1 MRNAGLEEAQAGIKI
16 AGRNISNLRY
26 ADDTTLMAESEEE
39 LKSLLLKVEEES
51 EKVGLKFNIQ
61 KTKIMASSPITSWQ
75 IDGETVADFIFL
87 GSKIPV
93 DGDCGPEIKRR
104 LLLGRKVMTNLDNIL
119 RCRDVT
125 LPTKGWIRS
134 IRSQKE
140 VLFLHVNDGSSL
152 ESLQVVAD
160 SSFDSR
166 ELAFGSSVE
175 VQGQLVKSPS
185 KKQNVELKAEK
196 IEVVGSCDAKAFPF
210 KYKERHPLEYLRQYP
225 HLRCRTNVLGSVL
238 RVRSEA
244 TAAIH
249 SFFKD
254 SGFVH
259 IHTPVITSNDC
270 EGAGELFQVEPSS
283 KIKVP
288 EENFFNIPVFLT
300 VSGQLHLEVMSGAF
314 TQVFTFGPTFRAE
327 NSQSRRH
334 LAEFYMVEAEISF
347 LESLQDLMQVME
359 SLFKTTA
366 MTVLS
371 NCPKDV
377 ELCHKFLAPGQ
388 KDRLEHMLKNNFLI
402 ISYTEAVEILKQAS
416 QNFTFTPEWGA
427 DLHTEHEKYL
437 VKHCGDIPVFVI
449 NYPLVLKPFYMRD
462 NEDGPQHTVAAVDL
476 LVPGVGEL
484 FGGSLREERYHLLEQ
499 RLARLGLTE
508 AYQWYLDLRRFG
520 SVPHGGFGM
529 GFERYLQCILGIDNI
544 KDVIPFPRFTHSCL
558 L

>member
-1 MRNAGLEEAQAGIKI
+1 MLGARCLLQA
-16 AGRNISNLRY
+16 LRSCSS
-26 ADDTTLMAESEEE
+26 APCARPRAPAALSVRDALRARGASGERV
-39 LKSLLLKVEEES
+39 KV
-51 EKVGLKFNIQ
+51 Q
-61 KTKIMASSPITSWQ
+61 
-75 IDGETVADFIFL
+75 
-87 GSKIPV
+87 
-93 DGDCGPEIKRR
+93 
-104 LLLGRKVMTNLDNIL
+104 
-119 RCRDVT
+119 
-125 LPTKGWIRS
+125 GWIRS
-134 IRSQKE
+134 ARSQKE

-175 VQGQLVKSPS
+175 AQGQLVKSPS
-185 KKQNVELKAEK
+185 RGQNVELKAEK
-196 IEVVGSCDAKAFPF
+196 IEVIGNCDAKAFPI

-225 HLRCRTNVLGSVL
+225 HLRCRTNALASIL

-244 TAAIH
+244 TAAVH
-249 SFFKD
+249 SFFKQLGQHLHHPLALD

-283 KIKVP
+283 KTKVP
-288 EENFFNIPVFLT
+288 KENFFNVPAFLT

-314 TQVFTFGPTFRAE
+314 TRVFTIGPTFRAE

-347 LESLQDLMQVME
+347 VESLQDLMQVME
-359 SLFKTTA
+359 GLFKSTT
-366 MTVLS
+366 MMVLS

-377 ELCHKFLAPGQ
+377 ELCHKFIAPGH
-388 KDRLEHMLKNNFLI
+388 KDRLEHMLKNNFLT

-416 QNFTFTPEWGA
+416 ENFTFTPEWGV
-427 DLHTEHEKYL
+427 DLQTEHEKYL
-437 VKHCGDIPVFVI
+437 VKHCGNIPVFVI
-449 NYPLVLKPFYMRD
+449 NYPLALKPFYMRD
-462 NEDGPQHTVAAVDL
+462 NEDGPHHTVAAVDL

-484 FGGSLREERYHLLEQ
+484 IGGSLREERYHFLEQ
-499 RLARLGLTE
+499 RLARSGLTE

-529 GFERYLQCILGIDNI
+529 GFERYLQCILGVDNI

>member
-1 MRNAGLEEAQAGIKI
+1 M
-16 AGRNISNLRY
+16 
-26 ADDTTLMAESEEE
+26 
-39 LKSLLLKVEEES
+39 
-51 EKVGLKFNIQ
+51 
-61 KTKIMASSPITSWQ
+61 
-75 IDGETVADFIFL
+75 L
-87 GSKIPV
+87 GA
-93 DGDCGPEIKRR
+93 RR
-104 LLLGRKVMTNLDNIL
+104 LLGALRLCSSVSCPRPRASAKLRVRDALGVQDASGE
-119 RCRDVT
+119 CVT
-125 LPTKGWIRS
+125 VQGWIRS
-134 IRSQKE
+134 VRSQKE

-160 SSFDSR
+160 SNFDSR
-166 ELAFGSSVE
+166 ELAFGSSVQ
-175 VQGQLVKSPS
+175 VQGQLVKSLS
-185 KKQNVELKAEK
+185 KRQNVELKAEK
-196 IEVVGSCDAKAFPF
+196 IEVIGNCEAKAFPI

-225 HLRCRTNVLGSVL
+225 HLRCRTNTLGSIL

-249 SFFKD
+249 SYFKD
-254 SGFVH
+254 NGFVH

-283 KIKVP
+283 KMKVP
-288 EENFFNIPVFLT
+288 EENFFNVPAFLT

-347 LESLQDLMQVME
+347 VESLQDLMQVME
-359 SLFKTTA
+359 ELFKAATE
-366 MTVLS
+366 MVLS
-371 NCPKDV
+371 NCPEDV
-377 ELCHKFLAPGQ
+377 ELCHKFIAPGQ

-402 ISYTEAVEILKQAS
+402 MSYTEAVEILKQAS
-416 QNFTFTPEWGA
+416 QNFTFTPKWGV
-427 DLHTEHEKYL
+427 DLQTEHEKYL
-437 VKHCGDIPVFVI
+437 VKHCGNIPVFVI
-449 NYPLVLKPFYMRD
+449 NYPLALKPFYMRD

-484 FGGSLREERYHLLEQ
+484 FGGSLREERYHILEQ
-499 RLARLGLTE
+499 RLARSGLTK
-508 AYQWYLDLRRFG
+508 AYQWYLDLRQFG

-529 GFERYLQCILGIDNI
+529 GFERYLQCILGVDNI

>member
-1 MRNAGLEEAQAGIKI
+1 MFGARCL
-16 AGRNISNLRY
+16 LR
-26 ADDTTLMAESEEE
+26 ALRSCTSAPCPRHKPSARLSVRDALGARSTNGERV
-39 LKSLLLKVEEES
+39 KV
-51 EKVGLKFNIQ
+51 Q
-61 KTKIMASSPITSWQ
+61 
-75 IDGETVADFIFL
+75 
-87 GSKIPV
+87 
-93 DGDCGPEIKRR
+93 
-104 LLLGRKVMTNLDNIL
+104 
-119 RCRDVT
+119 
-125 LPTKGWIRS
+125 GWIRS
-134 IRSQKE
+134 VRSQKE

-196 IEVVGSCDAKAFPF
+196 IEIVGNCDAKAFPL

-225 HLRCRTNVLGSVL
+225 HLRCRTNALGSIL
-238 RVRSEA
+238 RIRSEA

-259 IHTPVITSNDC
+259 IHTPIITSNDC

-288 EENFFNIPVFLT
+288 EENFFNVPAFLT

-347 LESLQDLMQVME
+347 VESLQDLMQVME
-359 SLFKTTA
+359 GLFKTAT
-366 MTVLS
+366 MMVLS
-371 NCPKDV
+371 NCTEDV
-377 ELCHKFLAPGQ
+377 ELCHKFIAPGQ

-416 QNFTFTPEWGA
+416 QNFTFTPEWGV

-437 VKHCGDIPVFVI
+437 VKHCGNIPVFVI
-449 NYPLVLKPFYMRD
+449 NYPLALKPFYMRD

-484 FGGSLREERYHLLEQ
+484 FGGSLREERYHFLEQ
-499 RLARLGLTE
+499 QLARSGLTE

-544 KDVIPFPRFTHSCL
+544 KDVIPFPRFTHSCVL
-558 L
+558 

>member
-39 LKSLLLKVEEES
+39 LKSLLLKVKEES

-93 DGDCGPEIKRR
+93 DGDCSPEIKRR

-134 IRSQKE
+134 VRSQKE

>member
-1 MRNAGLEEAQAGIKI
+1 MFGARCLLRALRSCSSAPCPRHKPSAKLSVRDALGAQNASGE
-16 AGRNISNLRY
+16 RV
-26 ADDTTLMAESEEE
+26 
-39 LKSLLLKVEEES
+39 KV
-51 EKVGLKFNIQ
+51 Q
-61 KTKIMASSPITSWQ
+61 
-75 IDGETVADFIFL
+75 
-87 GSKIPV
+87 
-93 DGDCGPEIKRR
+93 
-104 LLLGRKVMTNLDNIL
+104 
-119 RCRDVT
+119 
-125 LPTKGWIRS
+125 GWIRS
-134 IRSQKE
+134 VRSQKE

-175 VQGQLVKSPS
+175 VQGQLVKSLS
-185 KKQNVELKAEK
+185 KRQNVELKAEK
-196 IEVVGSCDAKAFPF
+196 IEVVGNCDAKAFPF

-225 HLRCRTNVLGSVL
+225 HLRCRTNVQGSIL

-249 SFFKD
+249 SFFK
-254 SGFVH
+254 
-259 IHTPVITSNDC
+259 
-270 EGAGELFQVEPSS
+270 PSS

-288 EENFFNIPVFLT
+288 EENFFNVPVFLT

-359 SLFKTTA
+359 GLFKTTT

-371 NCPKDV
+371 NCPEDV
-377 ELCHKFLAPGQ
+377 ELCHKFIAPGQ

-402 ISYTEAVEILKQAS
+402 ISYTEAMEILKQAS

-449 NYPLVLKPFYMRD
+449 NYPLALKPFYMRD
-462 NEDGPQHTVAAVDL
+462 NEDSPQHTVAAVDL

-484 FGGSLREERYHLLEQ
+484 FGGSLREERYHFLEQ
-499 RLARLGLTE
+499 RLARSGLTE

>member
-1 MRNAGLEEAQAGIKI
+1 MLGARCLFRA
-16 AGRNISNLRY
+16 LR
-26 ADDTTLMAESEEE
+26 SC
-39 LKSLLLKVEEES
+39 
-51 EKVGLKFNIQ
+51 
-61 KTKIMASSPITSWQ
+61 SSAPCPRHRPSSKLSVR
-75 IDGETVADFIFL
+75 DAL
-87 GSKIPV
+87 GSQNTSRERV
-93 DGDCGPEIKRR
+93 
-104 LLLGRKVMTNLDNIL
+104 KVQA
-119 RCRDVT
+119 
-125 LPTKGWIRS
+125 WIRS

-166 ELAFGSSVE
+166 ELTFGSSVE
-175 VQGQLVKSPS
+175 VQGQLVKSLS

-196 IEVVGSCDAKAFPF
+196 IEVIGNCDAKAFPI
-210 KYKERHPLEYLRQYP
+210 KYKERHPLEFLRQYP
-225 HLRCRTNVLGSVL
+225 HLRCRTNVLGSIL
-238 RVRSEA
+238 RIRSEA

-254 SGFVH
+254 RGFVH

-283 KIKVP
+283 KTKIPK
-288 EENFFNIPVFLT
+288 ENFFNVPAFLT

-347 LESLQDLMQVME
+347 VENLQDLMQVME
-359 SLFKTTA
+359 DLFKATT

-371 NCPKDV
+371 NCPEDV
-377 ELCHKFLAPGQ
+377 ELCHKFIAPGH
-388 KDRLEHMLKNNFLI
+388 KIRTYAK
-402 ISYTEAVEILKQAS
+402 KQLF
-416 QNFTFTPEWGA
+416 N
-427 DLHTEHEKYL
+427 
-437 VKHCGDIPVFVI
+437 
-449 NYPLVLKPFYMRD
+449 
-462 NEDGPQHTVAAVDL
+462 VAAVDL
-476 LVPGVGEL
+476 LVPVVGEL
-484 FGGSLREERYHLLEQ
+484 FGGSLREERYHVLEQ
-499 RLARLGLTE
+499 RLARSGLTE

-529 GFERYLQCILGIDNI
+529 GFERYLQCILGVDNI

>member
-1 MRNAGLEEAQAGIKI
+1 MLGARCLLRALRSCSSAPCPRHTPSTKLSVRDALGAQNTSGE
-16 AGRNISNLRY
+16 RV
-26 ADDTTLMAESEEE
+26 
-39 LKSLLLKVEEES
+39 KV
-51 EKVGLKFNIQ
+51 Q
-61 KTKIMASSPITSWQ
+61 
-75 IDGETVADFIFL
+75 
-87 GSKIPV
+87 
-93 DGDCGPEIKRR
+93 
-104 LLLGRKVMTNLDNIL
+104 
-119 RCRDVT
+119 
-125 LPTKGWIRS
+125 GWIRS
-134 IRSQKE
+134 VRSQKE
-140 VLFLHVNDGSSL
+140 VLFLHINDGSSL

-160 SSFDSR
+160 SSFDSK

-185 KKQNVELKAEK
+185 KRQNVELKAEK
-196 IEVVGSCDAKAFPF
+196 IEVVGNCDAKAFPF

-225 HLRCRTNVLGSVL
+225 HLRCRTNVLGSIL

-249 SFFKD
+249 SFFK
-254 SGFVH
+254 
-259 IHTPVITSNDC
+259 
-270 EGAGELFQVEPSS
+270 PSS
-283 KIKVP
+283 KVKVP
-288 EENFFNIPVFLT
+288 EENFFNVPAFLT

-347 LESLQDLMQVME
+347 VESLQDLMQVME
-359 SLFKTTA
+359 RLFKTAT
-366 MTVLS
+366 MLVLS
-371 NCPKDV
+371 NCPEDV
-377 ELCHKFLAPGQ
+377 ELCHRFIAPGQ

-416 QNFTFTPEWGA
+416 QNFTFTPEWGV
-427 DLHTEHEKYL
+427 DLHTEHEKFL
-437 VKHCGDIPVFVI
+437 VKHCGNIPVFVV
-449 NYPLVLKPFYMRD
+449 NYPLALKPFYMRD

-484 FGGSLREERYHLLEQ
+484 FGGSLREERYHFLEQ
-499 RLARLGLTE
+499 RLARSGLTE

>member
-1 MRNAGLEEAQAGIKI
+1 MFGARCLVRALRSCSSAPCPRHKPSARLSVRDALGAQNTNGE
-16 AGRNISNLRY
+16 RV
-26 ADDTTLMAESEEE
+26 
-39 LKSLLLKVEEES
+39 KV
-51 EKVGLKFNIQ
+51 Q
-61 KTKIMASSPITSWQ
+61 
-75 IDGETVADFIFL
+75 
-87 GSKIPV
+87 
-93 DGDCGPEIKRR
+93 
-104 LLLGRKVMTNLDNIL
+104 
-119 RCRDVT
+119 
-125 LPTKGWIRS
+125 GWIRS
-134 IRSQKE
+134 VRSQKDI
-140 VLFLHVNDGSSL
+140 LFLHINDGSAL

-196 IEVVGSCDAKAFPF
+196 IEVVGNCDAKAFPF

-225 HLRCRTNVLGSVL
+225 HLRCRTNALGSIL

-259 IHTPVITSNDC
+259 IHTPIITSNDC

-288 EENFFNIPVFLT
+288 EENFFNVPAFLT

-347 LESLQDLMQVME
+347 VESLQDLMQVME
-359 SLFKTTA
+359 GLFKTAT
-366 MTVLS
+366 TIVLS
-371 NCPKDV
+371 NCPEDV
-377 ELCHKFLAPGQ
+377 DLCHKFIAPGQ
-388 KDRLEHMLKNNFLI
+388 KIRTYAK
-402 ISYTEAVEILKQAS
+402 KQLC
-416 QNFTFTPEWGA
+416 N
-427 DLHTEHEKYL
+427 
-437 VKHCGDIPVFVI
+437 
-449 NYPLVLKPFYMRD
+449 
-462 NEDGPQHTVAAVDL
+462 VAAVDL

-484 FGGSLREERYHLLEQ
+484 FGGSLREERYHFLEQ

-544 KDVIPFPRFTHSCL
+544 KDVIPFPRFTHSCVL
-558 L
+558 

>member
-1 MRNAGLEEAQAGIKI
+1 MFGARCLLRALRSCSSAPCPRHKLSAKLSVRDALGAQNASGE
-16 AGRNISNLRY
+16 RV
-26 ADDTTLMAESEEE
+26 
-39 LKSLLLKVEEES
+39 KV
-51 EKVGLKFNIQ
+51 Q
-61 KTKIMASSPITSWQ
+61 
-75 IDGETVADFIFL
+75 
-87 GSKIPV
+87 
-93 DGDCGPEIKRR
+93 
-104 LLLGRKVMTNLDNIL
+104 
-119 RCRDVT
+119 
-125 LPTKGWIRS
+125 GWIRS
-134 IRSQKE
+134 VRSQKE

-166 ELAFGSSVE
+166 ELTFGSSVE
-175 VQGQLVKSPS
+175 VQGQLVKSLS
-185 KKQNVELKAEK
+185 KRQNVELKAEK
-196 IEVVGSCDAKAFPF
+196 IEVVGNCDAKAFPF

-225 HLRCRTNVLGSVL
+225 HLRCRTNVQGSIL

-249 SFFKD
+249 SFFK
-254 SGFVH
+254 
-259 IHTPVITSNDC
+259 
-270 EGAGELFQVEPSS
+270 PSS

-359 SLFKTTA
+359 GLFKTTT

-371 NCPKDV
+371 NCPEDV
-377 ELCHKFLAPGQ
+377 ELCHKFIAPGQ

-449 NYPLVLKPFYMRD
+449 NYPLALKPFYMRD
-462 NEDGPQHTVAAVDL
+462 NEDSPQHTVAAVDL

-484 FGGSLREERYHLLEQ
+484 FGGSLREERYHFLEQ
-499 RLARLGLTE
+499 RLARSGLTE

-529 GFERYLQCILGIDNI
+529 GFERCLQCILGIDNI